1 MTRILITGGTGQVG
15 GSLGNLNWPEGT
27 ELVLPSRSELD
38 LSNADQISTYVRD
51 GGFDAIISSG
61 AYTAV
66 DKAEDDLLTAFK
78 VNGLAPAAFAEAAK
92 ELDIPLVHISTDYV
106 FDGGKTGRYVETD
119 PIDPQGVYGA
129 SKAAGELAIQSSGCR
144 HVILRTAWVF
154 SAIGA
159 NFVKTMIR
167 LADRPQLTVVDDQT
181 GCPTAAPDIARA
193 AQAIVLRQLGDKTT
207 PSGVY
212 HYCGDEA
219 VTWFGFA
226 SEIFRL
232 LEARGLAVPA
242 VAPIP
247 TKDYP
252 TPAKRPANSALDT
265 YRLTQDFG
273 IEPCQW
279 RAALASTVEELMG
292 DKEKGLS

>member
-15 GSLGNLNWPEGT
+15 SSLESLDWPEGT
-27 ELVLPSRSELD
+27 ELVLPSRAELD
-38 LSNADQISTYVRD
+38 LSSADQIASFVRA
-51 GGFDAIISSG
+51 GRFDAIISSG

-66 DKAEDDLLTAFK
+66 DKAEDDLVTAFK

-193 AQAIVLRQLGDKTT
+193 AQAIVLRQLADKNAPT
-207 PSGVY
+207 GVY

-232 LEARGLAVPA
+232 IEARGNAVPA

-252 TPAKRPANSALDT
+252 TPAKRPANSALET
-265 YRLTQDFG
+265 AKLKQDFG

-279 RAALASTVEELMG
+279 RAALASTVDALMG
-292 DKEKGLS
+292 DKQEGIS

>member
-15 GSLGNLNWPEGT
+15 GSLGKLSWPEGT

-38 LSNADQISTYVRD
+38 LSSADQISSFVRA

-92 ELDIPLVHISTDYV
+92 EFDIPLVHISTDYV
-106 FDGGKTGRYVETD
+106 FDGAKTGRYVETD

-193 AQAIVLRQLGDKTT
+193 AQAIVLRQLGDKTA

-226 SEIFRL
+226 SEIFEL
-232 LEARGLAVPA
+232 LKARGLAVPA

-265 YRLTQDFG
+265 SRLTQDFG

-279 RAALASTVEELMG
+279 RASLASAVEELMG

>member
-15 GSLGNLNWPEGT
+15 GSLGKLSWPEGT

-38 LSNADQISTYVRD
+38 LSNADQISSYVRA

-193 AQAIVLRQLGDKTT
+193 AQAIILRQLTDKDA

-212 HYCGDEA
+212 HYCGDEV

-232 LEARGLAVPA
+232 LRGAGTGCSGGRSDP
-242 VAPIP
+242 
-247 TKDYP
+247 D
-252 TPAKRPANSALDT
+252 
-265 YRLTQDFG
+265 Q
-273 IEPCQW
+273 
-279 RAALASTVEELMG
+279 
-292 DKEKGLS
+292 GLSNPGQTSGEFRAGHVQADPRFWY

>member
-15 GSLGNLNWPEGT
+15 GSLGKLSWPEGT

-38 LSNADQISTYVRD
+38 LSNADHIGTYVRA

-193 AQAIVLRQLGDKTT
+193 ARTIVLRQLTDKDA

-212 HYCGDEA
+212 HYCGDEV

-226 SEIFRL
+226 SEIFRI

-265 YRLTQDFG
+265 SRLTQDFG

>member
-1 MTRILITGGTGQVG
+1 MTRVLITGGSGQVG
-15 GSLGNLNWPEGT
+15 SALAGLKWPDGT
-27 ELVLPSRSELD
+27 ELVVPPRSDLD
-38 LSNADQISTYVRD
+38 LSNADQVGTYVRE
-51 GGFDAIISSG
+51 GGFSAIISSG

-106 FDGGKTGRYVETD
+106 FNGSKTGPYAETD

-129 SKAAGELAIQSSGCR
+129 SKATGELAIQTSGCR

-154 SAIGA
+154 SATGG

-167 LADRPQLTVVDDQT
+167 LADRPELKVVDDQT
-181 GCPTAAPDIARA
+181 GCPTAASDIARA
-193 AQAIVLRQLGDKTT
+193 AQAIVLRQIDDKNA

-212 HYCGDEA
+212 HFCGDEA
-219 VTWFGFA
+219 VTWHGFA
-226 SEIFRL
+226 SEIFEL
-232 LEARGLAVPA
+232 LKARGLAVPA
-242 VAPIP
+242 VLPIP
-247 TKDYP
+247 TKNYP
-252 TPAKRPANSALDT
+252 TPASRPANSALDT
-265 YRLTQDFG
+265 DKLSQDFG

-279 RAALASTVEELMG
+279 RAALASTVDVLLGEQ
-292 DKEKGLS
+292 EKGVS

>member
-15 GSLGNLNWPEGT
+15 GSLAKLDWPEGT

-38 LSNADQISTYVRD
+38 LSNADQISSFVRA

-106 FDGGKTGRYVETD
+106 FDGAKTGRYVETD

-167 LADRPQLTVVDDQT
+167 LADRPELTVVDDQT

-193 AQAIVLRQLGDKTT
+193 AQAIVLCLLGDKTAR
-207 PSGVY
+207 SGVY

-232 LEARGLAVPA
+232 LEARGQAVPA

-265 YRLTQDFG
+265 SRLTQDFG

-292 DKEKGLS
+292 DKQEGLS

>member
-15 GSLGNLNWPEGT
+15 GSLGKLSWPEGT

-38 LSNADQISTYVRD
+38 LSNADQIGSYVRAS
-51 GGFDAIISSG
+51 GFDAIISSG

-167 LADRPQLTVVDDQT
+167 LSDRPQLTVVDDQT

-193 AQAIVLRQLGDKTT
+193 AQAIILRQLGDKTA

-226 SEIFRL
+226 SEIFEL
-232 LEARGLAVPA
+232 LKARGLSVPA

-265 YRLTQDFG
+265 SRLTQDFG

>member
-15 GSLGNLNWPEGT
+15 GSLANLDWPEGI

-38 LSNADQISTYVRD
+38 LSNADQISSFVRD

-106 FDGGKTGRYVETD
+106 FEGGKTGRYVETD

-144 HVILRTAWVF
+144 NVILRTAWVF

-193 AQAIVLRQLGDKTT
+193 AQTIVLRQLGDKTA

-212 HYCGDEA
+212 HYCGDEG

-226 SEIFRL
+226 SEIFEL
-232 LEARGLAVPA
+232 LKARGLAVPA

-265 YRLTQDFG
+265 SRLTQDFG
-273 IEPCQW
+273 IESCQW

>member
-15 GSLGNLNWPEGT
+15 GSLSKLDWPDGT

-38 LSNADQISTYVRD
+38 LSNADQIGSYVRD

-78 VNGLAPAAFAEAAK
+78 VNGLAPAAFAETAK

-106 FDGGKTGRYVETD
+106 FDGGKTDRYVETD

-193 AQAIVLRQLGDKTT
+193 AQAIVLRQLKEKDA

-226 SEIFRL
+226 SEIFEL
-232 LEARGLAVPA
+232 LKARGNAVPV

-265 YRLTQDFG
+265 SRLTQDFS

-279 RAALASTVEELMG
+279 RAALASTIEELMG

>member
-15 GSLGNLNWPEGT
+15 GALGKLSWPDGT
-27 ELVLPSRSELD
+27 ELVLPSRAELD
-38 LSNADQISTYVRD
+38 LDNADQIGSYVRY

-193 AQAIVLRQLGDKTT
+193 AQTIVLRQLTDKDA

-212 HYCGDEA
+212 HYCGYAA

-226 SEIFRL
+226 SEIFRH

-247 TKDYP
+247 TRDYP

-265 YRLTQDFG
+265 SRLTQDFG

>member
-265 YRLTQDFG
+265 SRLTQDFG

>member
-1 MTRILITGGTGQVG
+1 MTRVLITGGSGQVG
-15 GSLGNLNWPEGT
+15 SALAGLKWPDGT
-27 ELVLPSRSELD
+27 ELVVPPRTDLD
-38 LSNADQISTYVRD
+38 LSNADQIGTYVRS

-106 FDGGKTGRYVETD
+106 FDGSKTGPYVETD

-129 SKAAGELAIQSSGCR
+129 SKAAGELAIQTSGCR

-154 SAIGA
+154 SATGG

-167 LADRPQLTVVDDQT
+167 LADRPELKVVDDQT
-181 GCPTAAPDIARA
+181 GCPTAALDIAKA
-193 AQAIVLRQLGDKTT
+193 CQTVVLRMLDNKAA

-212 HYCGDEA
+212 HFCGDEA

-226 SEIFRL
+226 SEIFEL
-232 LEARGLAVPA
+232 LKACGLAVPN
-242 VAPIP
+242 VLPIP

-252 TPAKRPANSALDT
+252 TPASRPANSALDT
-265 YRLTQDFG
+265 DKLSQDFG

-279 RAALASTVEELMG
+279 RAALASTVDVLLGEQ
-292 DKEKGLS
+292 EKGVS

>member
-27 ELVLPSRSELD
+27 ELVLPSRSEFD

-106 FDGGKTGRYVETD
+106 FDGAKTGRYVETD

-181 GCPTAAPDIARA
+181 GCPTAAPGIARA
-193 AQAIVLRQLGDKTT
+193 AQAIILRQLTDKDV

-265 YRLTQDFG
+265 SRLTQDFG

>member
-15 GSLGNLNWPEGT
+15 GSLTKLDWPEGT

-38 LSNADQISTYVRD
+38 LSDADQIGSFVRA

-92 ELDIPLVHISTDYV
+92 ELGIPLVHMSTDYV
-106 FDGGKTGRYVETD
+106 FDGGKAGRYVETD

-129 SKAAGELAIQSSGCR
+129 SKAAGELAIQSSSCR

-167 LADRPQLTVVDDQT
+167 LVDRPELKVVDDQT

-193 AQAIVLRQLGDKTT
+193 AQAVVLRQLGDKDA
-207 PSGVY
+207 PNGVY

-226 SEIFRL
+226 SEIFEL
-232 LEARGLAVPA
+232 LKARGDAVPA

-247 TKDYP
+247 TRDYP

-265 YRLTQDFG
+265 SRLTQDFG

-292 DKEKGLS
+292 DKQKGLS